1 VLNDDARSRRRLP
14 AEPGVTESKGTCP
27 QAPGM
32 NAVTSPAAAH
42 RRARWA
48 IGRSRELG
56 SFRRRGPDLRRVGTF
71 AAIGVVSTL
80 AYVALYSF
88 LRPFMDAAAAN
99 VVALVATAIGNTAAN
114 RRFTFA
120 VRGRAGMAR
129 DHLAGLVALG
139 AALVLTSAS
148 IAALGFVAPSA
159 PHTIEVVILV
169 AANAAAT
176 LVRFLVLRIALD
188 RSRPRGPRTAQ
199 PGHLTPDRLLE
210 RTVR

>member
-1 VLNDDARSRRRLP
+1 MMRARGAGRRP
-14 AEPGVTESKGTCP
+14 KPGVTESKGTGP

-42 RRARWA
+42 LRQRWA
-48 IGRSRELG
+48 IGRSRAPG
-56 SFRRRGPDLRRVGTF
+56 SSRRRGRDLRRVGTF
-71 AAIGVVSTL
+71 ATIGVVSTL

-99 VVALVATAIGNTAAN
+99 AVALVATAIGNTAAN

-129 DHLAGLVALG
+129 DQVAGLVALG

-159 PHTIEVVILV
+159 SHAIEVVILV

-176 LVRFLVLRIALD
+176 VVRFLVLRLALD

-199 PGHLTPDRLLE
+199 PGHLTPDGLLE

>member
-1 VLNDDARSRRRLP
+1 
-14 AEPGVTESKGTCP
+14 
-27 QAPGM
+27 M

-48 IGRSRELG
+48 IGRSREFG

-129 DHLAGLVALG
+129 DQLAGLVALG

-159 PHTIEVVILV
+159 PHAIEVVILV
-169 AANAAAT
+169 VANAAAT

-188 RSRPRGPRTAQ
+188 RSRPRVPRTAQ
-199 PGHLTPDRLLE
+199 PGHLTPDRPLE

>member
-1 VLNDDARSRRRLP
+1 MRVRGAGRWPGSR
-14 AEPGVTESKGTCP
+14 VTESKGTGP

-32 NAVTSPAAAH
+32 NAVTSPAAAY

-48 IGRSRELG
+48 FGRSREFG
-56 SFRRRGPDLRRVGTF
+56 SFRRRGRDLRRVGTF

-88 LRPFMDAAAAN
+88 LRPFMDAAPAN

-129 DHLAGLVALG
+129 DQVAGLVALG
-139 AALVLTSAS
+139 AALLLTSAS

>member
-1 VLNDDARSRRRLP
+1 
-14 AEPGVTESKGTCP
+14 
-27 QAPGM
+27 M
-32 NAVTSPAAAH
+32 NAVTSPATAH
-42 RRARWA
+42 PRAPWA
-48 IGRSRELG
+48 VVRSHAHG
-56 SFRRRGPDLRRVGTF
+56 SFRPRGRELRRVGTF

-99 VVALVATAIGNTAAN
+99 IVALVATAIGNTAAN

-129 DHLAGLVALG
+129 DQLAGLVALG

-159 PHTIEVVILV
+159 PHVIEVVILV

-188 RSRPRGPRTAQ
+188 RGRPRGPRTAQ
-199 PGHLTPDRLLE
+199 PSHLTPDLLLE
-210 RTVR
+210 RTV

>member
-1 VLNDDARSRRRLP
+1 MVRARGAGRRP
-14 AEPGVTESKGTCP
+14 GFGVTESKGTDP

-32 NAVTSPAAAH
+32 NAVTSPTAVH
-42 RRARWA
+42 RPARLA
-48 IGRSRELG
+48 IGRSREFG
-56 SFRRRGPDLRRVGTF
+56 SLRRRGRELRQVGTF
-71 AAIGVVSTL
+71 AAIGLVSTL

-129 DHLAGLVALG
+129 DHVAGLVALG

-148 IAALGFVAPSA
+148 IAAMGFVAPSA
-159 PHTIEVVILV
+159 PHAIEVVILV

-188 RSRPRGPRTAQ
+188 RSRPRGSRTAQ
-199 PGHLTPDRLLE
+199 PGHITPDQLLE

>member
-1 VLNDDARSRRRLP
+1 
-14 AEPGVTESKGTCP
+14 
-27 QAPGM
+27 M
-32 NAVTSPAAAH
+32 NAVTSPAAA
-42 RRARWA
+42 RRPARCA
-48 IGRSRELG
+48 IGRSRALG
-56 SFRRRGPDLRRVGTF
+56 SLGRRGRDLRQVGTF

-88 LRPFMDAAAAN
+88 LRPFTDAAAAN

-120 VRGRAGMAR
+120 VHGRAGMAR
-129 DHLAGLVALG
+129 HQLAGFVALG

-148 IAALGFVAPSA
+148 IAVLGFVAPSA
-159 PHTIEVVILV
+159 PHAIEVMTLV

-199 PGHLTPDRLLE
+199 PGHLTPDRLIE